1 MKDRNALAGGTAGP
15 VPCRASSGCVVMI
28 PCYNEEVTIKKVIGD
43 LRVALPLAQITVFDN
58 NCTDRT
64 AQRAEEAG
72 AVVIRE
78 KRQGKGFVV
87 SAMFSRIDADIYV
100 MVDGDDTYD
109 LTRLQEMVEAVQNDR
124 ADMIVGSR
132 LQNCEASSFRPLHSF
147 GNHLVAWLINR
158 FFGGNL
164 TDVMSGFRV
173 MNREFVKSISLSAT
187 GFEVET
193 ELTIKALKLH
203 AVIDEVATR
212 YRARPQGSFSKLST
226 FRDGTLVIRT
236 IFMICKD
243 YKPFLFFS
251 GISLALCLLSLASG
265 SLVIT
270 EFLATHYISH
280 VPLAI
285 LASGLMILSMIF
297 FITGIILDC
306 TNRRFDEIY
315 NFIRLKGVK

>member
-1 MKDRNALAGGTAGP
+1 VNA
-15 VPCRASSGCVVMI
+15 RCVVMI
-28 PCYNEEVTIKKVIGD
+28 PCHNEEVTIEKVILD
-43 LRVALPLAQITVFDN
+43 ARSVLPGAEICVFDN
-58 NCTDRT
+58 NSTDRT
-64 AQRAEEAG
+64 AQLAERAG
-72 AVVIRE
+72 AEIIRE

-87 SAMFSRIDADIYV
+87 QTMFSRIDADVYV

-109 LTRLQEMVEAVQNDR
+109 LRRLPEMVAAIEHDQ

-132 LQNCEASSFRPLHSF
+132 LGTSTDMAFRPLHSF
-147 GNHLVAWLINR
+147 GNRLVAWLINR

-164 TDVMSGFRV
+164 TDIMSGFRV
-173 MNREFVKSISLSAT
+173 MSRDFVKSITITAT

-203 AVIDEVATR
+203 AVIDEAAVC
-212 YRARPQGSFSKLST
+212 YRPRPHGSFSKLRT
-226 FRDGTLVIRT
+226 FRDGILVIRT

-243 YKPFLFFS
+243 YKPFPFFS
-251 GISLALCLLSLASG
+251 AIALCLLVLSVASG
-265 SLVIT
+265 SVVVS
-270 EFLATHYISH
+270 EFLETRYISH

-306 TNRRFDEIY
+306 TNRRFDELY
-315 NFIRLKGVK
+315 NFVRLKGLK